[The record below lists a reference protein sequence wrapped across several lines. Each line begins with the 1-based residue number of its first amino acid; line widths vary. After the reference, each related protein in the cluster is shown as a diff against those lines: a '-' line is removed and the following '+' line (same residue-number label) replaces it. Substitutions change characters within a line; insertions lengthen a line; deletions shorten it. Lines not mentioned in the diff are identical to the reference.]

1 MANYVKIKN
10 FDVANGEGLGVSV
23 YFAGCD
29 KVPKCKGCF
38 NCEAWDFNAGDKF
51 TRNTINEILEM
62 MSNPHITHLA
72 ILGGEP
78 LAANNMIAVAYLC
91 RDVKSH
97 YPDKKIWLWTHH
109 TWEVLTKESF
119 THCNIFPYIDILVDG
134 EYIEEQRDLTLK
146 WRGSKNQRVI
156 AVQESLEQ
164 GKVVLYCE

>member
-29 KVPKCKGCF
+29 KEPKCKGCF
-38 NCEAWDFNAGDKF
+38 NCGAWSFDAGEPF
-51 TRNTINEILEM
+51 TKDIMCEILDKI
-62 MSNPHITHLA
+62 SNPHIDHLA

-78 LAANNMIAVAYLC
+78 LAEKNIAAVNNLC
-91 RDVKSH
+91 YAIKLY
-97 YPDKKIWLWTHH
+97 YPNKKIWLWTHY
-109 TWEVLTKESF
+109 TWEELIEESF
-119 THCNIFPYIDILVDG
+119 VHCNIFPNVDVLVDG

-156 AVQESLEQ
+156 DVQESRYKLDPT
-164 GKVVLYCE
+164 LYCK